1 MKIDILTRKD
11 KPDEEKMIPQIRKV
25 IEQAAQL
32 AHKQVEVNVTS
43 DFRQFEG
50 ISINVSAT
58 PIIIINGIAEFSS
71 GVPKVEVLRQKMLDS
86 SEGGASGM
94 F

>member
-11 KPDEEKMIPQIRKV
+11 KPNEEKMIPEIRKV
-25 IEQAAQL
+25 IELAAQL
-32 AHKQVEVNVTS
+32 AHKQVEVNVTN

-50 ISINVSAT
+50 ISINVSNT
-58 PIIIINGIAEFSS
+58 PIIIINGVAEFSS
-71 GVPKVEVLRQKMLDS
+71 GVPKVEVLKQKMMDS
-86 SEGGASGM
+86 SEDGASGM